1 MGSDTT
7 ANLTD
12 VYIDLQSKPA
22 KRGTSGPEVGR
33 PVLAERPVL
42 RESFVWGLNQFLD
55 HAPRFEGCPVFRVPR
70 YAGFDCNNIE
80 RQTKGNKA

>member
-1 MGSDTT
+1 MP
-7 ANLTD
+7 D
-12 VYIDLQSKPA
+12 VVYKNIQSKPA

-70 YAGFDCNNIE
+70 YAGFDCSRKLHIMFLYPASKMN
-80 RQTKGNKA
+80 